1 MGYRNNMACPRWW
14 QALRYYC
21 ILLILLA
28 GVSCTNTKKAVY
40 FSDQKNGSFAAP
52 AIPKLVIQNNDL
64 LSISVSSLNPE
75 ASAVFNQP
83 NNPPAGNNNTT
94 TTTAATGYLVD
105 GEGNI
110 QFPFLGAVKASGL
123 SKDELKSNLTKSLVD
138 KKLLVDPIITIRFLN
153 FKVTVLGEVAHPN
166 VITVPSERISLLEA
180 IGLAGDLTIYAQRD
194 NVLVIRDED
203 GKKVTHRLNLNSTE
217 LFNSP
222 YYYLKSNDV
231 VYVEPNKNK
240 VASTGRTNLWLPLVI
255 SALSLGIIVVDRI
268 K

>member
-1 MGYRNNMACPRWW
+1 MGYSKTMAWPHRW
-14 QALRYYC
+14 QSFKFYC
-21 ILLILLA
+21 VLVLLLA
-28 GVSCTNTKKAVY
+28 FVSCTNTKKAVY
-40 FSDQKNGSFAAP
+40 FSDQKNGSFEAP

-75 ASAVFNQP
+75 ASAIFNQP
-83 NNPPAGNNNTT
+83 NNTPANNNTT
-94 TTTAATGYLVD
+94 TTVSATGYLVD

-110 QFPFLGAVKASGL
+110 QFPFLGAIKASGL
-123 SKDELKSNLTKSLVD
+123 SKDELKDKITKSLVD

-153 FKVTVLGEVAHPN
+153 FKVTVLGEVAHPT
-166 VITVPSERISLLEA
+166 VVTVPSERISLLEA
-180 IGLAGDLTIYAQRD
+180 LGLAGDLTIYAQRD

-222 YYYLKSNDV
+222 YYYLKTNDV
-231 VYVEPNKNK
+231 VYVEPNKSK
-240 VASTGRTNLWLPLVI
+240 VASTSRSMQWIPILL
-255 SALSLGIIVVDRI
+255 SALSLGIIAVDRI